1 MKNAVAP
8 DDGHLPL
15 DEAGSFAW
23 IADPDERMLRASSAI
38 VTSAGTLVID
48 PVDCGGLDDA
58 LSRLGPV
65 AGIVQLPDRHNRDV
79 VAVAARLS
87 VPVLPPTVLPLRRG
101 ARNRV
106 RVFRVGRVWEPRLHE
121 TADTATTK

>member
-48 PVDCGGLDDA
+48 PSTA
-58 LSRLGPV
+58 
-65 AGIVQLPDRHNRDV
+65 
-79 VAVAARLS
+79 AV
-87 VPVLPPTVLPLRRG
+87 
-101 ARNRV
+101 
-106 RVFRVGRVWEPRLHE
+106 WMMH
-121 TADTATTK
+121 